1 MKFIRFAI
9 ISVLAL
15 FAIVTAISLFIPS
28 HVRIS
33 RAVNMHG
40 RTDVILNSIGNLN
53 NWKYW
58 YPGFDT
64 ATLLPLT
71 IKDNELTAARVSS
84 TTTSIEITGRKA
96 NEITA
101 EFRSAKNRTAES
113 GWKIITYPETDS
125 LTVQWYIDFRLRWA
139 PWEKFLSLTYD
150 KMYGTQMEQGL
161 NNLKK
166 NVER

>member
-1 MKFIRFAI
+1 MKFIRFVI
-9 ISVLAL
+9 ISALTL
-15 FAIVTAISLFIPS
+15 FAIITAISLFIPS

-40 RTDVILNSIGNLN
+40 RTEDIVNVIGNLN

-64 ATLLPLT
+64 TTLEPVT
-71 IKDNELTAARVSS
+71 IKGNELTAARVPS
-84 TTTSIEITGRKA
+84 TTTSIEITGRSA

-101 EFRSAKNRTAES
+101 EFKSAGNRTAVS
-113 GWKIITYPETDS
+113 GWKIITYPEKDS
-125 LTVQWYIDFRLRWA
+125 LTVQWYFDFRLRWA